1 MGRRTLRNGLWFSYM
16 RNIKVAGV
24 PRLNWRVQ
32 LNIRNGLDDDKLE
45 AVSAMDNGAR
55 KAVMVRWRMPEPRT
69 FLLSNSFEF

>member
-1 MGRRTLRNGLWFSYM
+1 M
-16 RNIKVAGV
+16 
-24 PRLNWRVQ
+24 NWRVQ
-32 LNIRNGLDDDKLE
+32 LNIRNVLDDDKLE